1 MTIKLKNRREDGGKT
16 SAASNKSDVILF
28 QNELITNKQSIYI
41 APLYFQRV
49 AYTTTGY
56 ICAFTSEQRS
66 R

>member
-28 QNELITNKQSIYI
+28 QNDLITNKQSIYI
-41 APLYFQRV
+41 VPFVQRV
-49 AYTTTGY
+49 AYTATGY